1 MLSIGPLGQLQLAE
15 EHSSSFTQPGNDRR
29 ILFGTVIL
37 VDGHAARGRNTLVM
51 TKVLHRDRNTVQGT
65 TNCAVCDLGVS
76 LSGLRQR
83 QVGGQRR
90 IAFQT
95 AIEPRDTIENRSRHF
110 DGGDLLCLNA
120 GSDLNEIEK
129 AKDRVSDRLR
139 TKLHFVRQVGL
150 IGAHPLPEKGVDGTR
165 DYTAL
170 LDVEPGEVEALFAAL
185 DEFFDEFYVRPRRD
199 QRQLDALNEK
209 LKAAGKAPIAPAVDP
224 TK

>member
-1 MLSIGPLGQLQLAE
+1 MTEEQQIKTQPQAPCTAGDRVQVVVERCVLCKHFIIWLEWLYGCPVARGELVYPLTRRPPSLSPDIPSDLREAYLEAWDLALFNERATAVMARRALQLALRKE
-15 EHSSSFTQPGNDRR
+15 GFEDR
-29 ILFGTVIL
+29 
-37 VDGHAARGRNTLVM
+37 
-51 TKVLHRDRNTVQGT
+51 
-65 TNCAVCDLGVS
+65 DLY
-76 LSGLRQR
+76 
-83 QVGGQRR
+83 
-90 IAFQT
+90 
-95 AIEPRDTIENRSRHF
+95 
-110 DGGDLLCLNA
+110 
-120 GSDLNEIEK
+120 NEIEK